1 MNAEHLKAVNAA
13 IEERRTVV
21 LVTPLDGAPARL
33 VTVDEAPSDPLAEE
47 IVPRLRSGKSGV
59 VATEAGEVFLRVH
72 RPSPRLVI
80 IGAVHV
86 SQALAPMAEAT
97 GFDVTIID
105 PREAF
110 ATPERFE
117 GHRVL
122 ADWPDASNMALDDE
136 TAVATLTHD
145 PKIDDPA
152 LLAAMAADCFYIGA
166 LGSRK
171 THAKRVDRMKAQ
183 GVKDSALMR
192 INAPIGLAIGAAS
205 PQEIAVSVL
214 AQIIDALRSDRTAG
228 RDLAAKAAASDKA
241 AAPDKAA

>member
-1 MNAEHLKAVNAA
+1 MNAAHLKAVNEA
-13 IEERRTVV
+13 IAERRTVV
-21 LVTPLDGAPARL
+21 LLTPLDGGPARL
-33 VTVDEAPSDPLAEE
+33 VTVDEAPTDPLAEE
-47 IVPRLRSGKSGV
+47 ILPRLRSGKSGV
-59 VATEAGEVFLRVH
+59 VATDAGEVFLRVH

-80 IGAVHV
+80 VGAVHV

-117 GHRVL
+117 GHKVL
-122 ADWPDASNMALDDE
+122 ADWPDADNMALDDE

-171 THAKRVDRMKAQ
+171 THAKRIDRMTAQ
-183 GVKDSALMR
+183 GVDDRALAR

-214 AQIIDALRSDRTAG
+214 AEIIGALRSDRTAARATDAG
-228 RDLAAKAAASDKA
+228 V